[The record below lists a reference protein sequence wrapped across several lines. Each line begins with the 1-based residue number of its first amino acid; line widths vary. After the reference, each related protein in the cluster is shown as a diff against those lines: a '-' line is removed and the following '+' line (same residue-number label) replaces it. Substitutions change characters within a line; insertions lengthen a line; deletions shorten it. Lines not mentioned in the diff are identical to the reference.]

1 MQSGGRSPAATS
13 NPMAIGKS
21 SPAPALRTPEGAKL
35 TVTRRIGQDKPLDK
49 TAALTRSL
57 ASRTA
62 ASGRPT
68 IVNPGKPL
76 DTWTSTETEHPT
88 APLSIAEF
96 TAANM
101 PKNGRRDTTGVQK
114 HFSRYRKRE
123 GGPSPAITYVSSA
136 TSPPGDYGVSL
147 LDSARFE

>member
-1 MQSGGRSPAATS
+1 MR
-13 NPMAIGKS
+13 
-21 SPAPALRTPEGAKL
+21 R
-35 TVTRRIGQDKPLDK
+35 VTNLAHGQDKPLDK

-123 GGPSPAITYVSSA
+123 RRAFACDYLCQLGDL
-136 TSPPGDYGVSL
+136 TSG
-147 LDSARFE
+147 